1 MEDSMV
7 CFLFFVVG
15 PILGLIAYGV
25 YVYRAFQKRDREL
38 LEVPLQGLYMFL
50 FIAAGMVWPL
60 TLTLGV
66 FVGIG
71 CLISRW
77 CRKHW

>member
-7 CFLFFVVG
+7 CFLLFVVG
-15 PILGLIAYGV
+15 PILGLVAYGV

-38 LEVPLQGLYMFL
+38 LEFPLQGLYMFL
-50 FIAAGMVWPL
+50 FIAAGILWP
-60 TLTLGV
+60 LGV

-71 CLISRW
+71 WLISRW
-77 CRKHW
+77 CRKRW